1 MRQLIINLVLGAALA
16 MAWPIQAAEPETVT
30 LLYVSNLP
38 DIDAKPGLAEVAGL
52 LSSLRRE
59 GRQVLLLHGG
69 DSLAPSTLSAFD
81 RGAHMIALLNDFDLV
96 AMAAAKREFAFG
108 EDELTLRSHEAG
120 FPLLSNNVHDPI
132 SGAGLEG
139 LTDRAEVLVGDRLL
153 CVTASVSQELQ
164 ATYMPRR
171 VEALDPVAST
181 RSTAAA
187 LRDDGC
193 DIVVAM
199 FGSVESQQ
207 ESLVQEGLVDLI
219 ISAESHSQQRIEE
232 TPRGTWVTLR
242 PTVPTAVLAEIA
254 VDGDA
259 PCGVCATEL
268 IPLDT
273 APVDPDFQASLDT
286 HRAKLADILTTPVGI
301 TDTPL
306 DTRRGTVR
314 TREAAFG
321 NLVADALRDVIGADI
336 ALINSGG
343 IRGNRQ
349 YAPQSILTRG
359 DIQSELPFRNRVVRL
374 ELTGAQLWAALEN
387 GLAGYDDQ
395 TGAFPQVSGM
405 TVRFDPANPIGR
417 RVLEVRIANRALEE
431 DRLYSLATL
440 DFLARGGDGYEAL
453 TGTTQLRSSLN
464 ALLWESVRSYI
475 SSREHVAPG
484 VDGRLINVRS

>member
-1 MRQLIINLVLGAALA
+1 MRQLVTNLALTAALA
-16 MAWPIQAAEPETVT
+16 LAWPAQSAEHASVS

-52 LSSLRRE
+52 LSSLRSD

-69 DSLAPSTLSAFD
+69 DSLAPSTLAAFD
-81 RGAHMIALLNDFDLV
+81 RGAHMIALLNDIDLL

-108 EDELTLRSHEAG
+108 EDELTLRSYEAG
-120 FPLLSNNVHDPI
+120 FPLLSNNIHDPV

-139 LTDRAEVLVGDRLL
+139 LTDRAEVLIGDRRL
-153 CVTASVSQELQ
+153 CVTAAVSQELQ
-164 ATYMPRR
+164 AAYMPRR
-171 VEALDPVAST
+171 VEALDPIGST
-181 RSTAAA
+181 RNTAVA

-193 DIVVAM
+193 DIIVAM
-199 FGSVESQQ
+199 FGSVEPTQK
-207 ESLVQEGLVDLI
+207 SLAEEGLVDLI
-219 ISAESHSQQRIEE
+219 ISAESHSLQRVDK

-242 PTVPTAVLAEIA
+242 PTEPTAVLAEIA
-254 VDGDA
+254 IDGEA

-268 IPLDT
+268 IPLKS
-273 APVDPDFQASLDT
+273 APVDLDFQARLDT
-286 HRAKLADILTTPVGI
+286 YRAKLADILTTPVGI

-349 YAPQSILTRG
+349 YASKSPLTRG

-374 ELTGAQLWAALEN
+374 ELTGARLRAALEN

-405 TVRFDPANPIGR
+405 TVRFDPANPIGQ
-417 RVLEVRIANRALEE
+417 RVLEVRVADRILEE

-453 TGTTQLRSSLN
+453 AGATQLRSSLN

-475 SSREHVAPG
+475 SGRGHVAPR